1 MKTIG
6 IALLLLTGAVP
17 CMVQAQSPAPY
28 PARLVRV
35 IVAGTP
41 GGTSDAVGR
50 ALANGLAERWKSSV
64 VVENQSGAS
73 GAIAIGMAAKA
84 APEGYTLHS
93 MGASTLVSLVV
104 DGAAKRGMNFKTA
117 FSPITHL
124 ASQPYVFVIPP
135 TIPASTVKELIAY
148 AKANPGKVS
157 FASFG
162 ENTSSHLGMALF
174 AEMSGVE
181 LNHVP
186 YRGTNTILNDLMASR
201 IQALLGGAMSSMPL
215 VRSGKLRAIAVTS
228 AKRSKLLPDIPAV
241 AETLP
246 GYSIDPW
253 FGLVAPAGTPAGIIN
268 QLFKESVQVI
278 SDPQLVARF
287 ASTGTELVPSA
298 SPAEFKSM
306 LEAEVDRWEKFAANH
321 PPSN

>member
-1 MKTIG
+1 VKALN
-6 IALLLLTGAVP
+6 IAMLLAGAVP
-17 CMVQAQSPAPY
+17 CIVQAQSPAPY
-28 PARLVRV
+28 PSRLVRV

-50 ALANGLAERWKSSV
+50 ALANGLAERWKSPV
-64 VVENQSGAS
+64 VVDNQSGAS
-73 GAIAIGMAAKA
+73 GAIAIGAAAKA
-84 APEGYTLHS
+84 APDGYTLHS

-104 DGAAKRGMNFKTA
+104 DGAAKRGINFKTA

-124 ASQPYVFVIPP
+124 ASQPYVFVIHP
-135 TIPASTVKELIAY
+135 TVPATTVKELIAY
-148 AKANPGKVS
+148 AKANPGKLN

-162 ENTSSHLGMALF
+162 KNTSSHLGMALF
-174 AEMSGVE
+174 AEMAGIE

-186 YRGTNTILNDLMASR
+186 YRGTNAILNDLMASR

-253 FGLVAPAGTPAGIIN
+253 FGLVAPGGTPSGIIS
-268 QLFKESVQVI
+268 QVYKDSAQVI

-287 ASTGTELVPSA
+287 ASTGTELAPSA
-298 SPAEFKSM
+298 SPAEFKST
-306 LEAEVDRWEKFAANH
+306 LDAEVDRWEQFAAKH
-321 PPSN
+321 PASD